1 MALAE
6 LSGLIG
12 RKFPLV
18 SCYCELCLMLFID
31 LSFSE
36 NISFLQKR
44 KPCSP
49 GCYKE
54 RCSVVHTHNY
64 CHRKCWFSSHR
75 AYFGIMLSSYALY
88 WAEYTP
94 FLLQQVQEAFSTG
107 WAWVCT
113 FNPGVIRRELNL
125 PESHETRVW
134 AWELT
139 AMRKVQREALQCNL
153 WCKSPFPE
161 PRLMQRQPVFEQAS
175 AHLQL
180 SPIFFF

>member
-6 LSGLIG
+6 LSGLIA

-18 SCYCELCLMLFID
+18 SCYREPRLMLFID

-54 RCSVVHTHNY
+54 RCSAVHACNY
-64 CHRKCWFSSHR
+64 SYRKCWFSSHR
-75 AYFGIMLSSYALY
+75 AYLGITLTSYAPY
-88 WAEYTP
+88 WAEHTP

-113 FNPGVIRRELNL
+113 FNPGVIRSELNL

-134 AWELT
+134 AWELPCERCSERLCS
-139 AMRKVQREALQCNL
+139 AACGVNPCFLNPD
-153 WCKSPFPE
+153 WCKGSLSSS
-161 PRLMQRQPVFEQAS
+161 RLQR
-175 AHLQL
+175 
-180 SPIFFF
+180 IYN

>member
-6 LSGLIG
+6 LSGLIA

-18 SCYCELCLMLFID
+18 SCYREPRLMLFID

-49 GCYKE
+49 GCYNE
-54 RCSVVHTHNY
+54 RCSAVHACNY
-64 CHRKCWFSSHR
+64 SYRKCWFSSHR
-75 AYFGIMLSSYALY
+75 AYLGITLTSYAPY
-88 WAEYTP
+88 WAEHTP

-113 FNPGVIRRELNL
+113 FNPGASYSERV
-125 PESHETRVW
+125 ES
-134 AWELT
+134 AWKPWNKGVSVRT
-139 AMRKVQREALQCNL
+139 AMWKVQREALQCSL
-153 WCKSPFPE
+153 WCKSLFPE
-161 PRLMQRQPVFEQAS
+161 PRLMQRQPVLEQAS

-180 SPIFFF
+180 SPFF